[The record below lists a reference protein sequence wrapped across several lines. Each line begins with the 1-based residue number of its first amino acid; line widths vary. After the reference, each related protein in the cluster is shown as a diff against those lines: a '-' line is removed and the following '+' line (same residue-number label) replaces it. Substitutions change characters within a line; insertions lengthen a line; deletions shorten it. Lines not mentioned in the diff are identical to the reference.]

1 MTPVSPADRQGRR
14 FLKKNERHVTQFK
27 FDPKLRT
34 KSGRAEGPVFTIDRL
49 WTENGPARK
58 ELSHLMD
65 RSYGYRSERELRW
78 HLAERF
84 SLPVSAVA
92 LSRA

>member
-1 MTPVSPADRQGRR
+1 
-14 FLKKNERHVTQFK
+14 
-27 FDPKLRT
+27 
-34 KSGRAEGPVFTIDRL
+34 
-49 WTENGPARK
+49 
-58 ELSHLMD
+58 MD